1 MKNKLVVAV
10 LLLLVLAFGCWL
22 TLRPEPVKDP
32 YKSLKFEKGKPFKA
46 AFPAQLQSQIPELK
60 VKGDPNLKLNYT
72 SLKIRTYLEDGY
84 ARTRYELF
92 VTNPHE
98 KTLEADFE
106 LVLNEGQALTAFAM
120 EVNGELRP
128 AVAVEKKQARVA
140 YEATVRK
147 GIDPGLLEHAAGN
160 IFRMRVF
167 PLLNNTPKKIVYE
180 VSGVC
185 AQDASHA
192 YFALPLIGKYDI
204 QNFNFKA
211 ISYKKGKPIILKNIS
226 FKRRKPNLQ
235 VRIKRALPQQ
245 TQFHANVIANY
256 TYFSSNIALPLKYAR
271 KHAPKSLTVCWDV
284 SASRAQPTE
293 RKQDLDLLQAY
304 IQRIPKGRLE
314 LICFAHQVIKKE
326 YFDIQNGR
334 VKGLAKILTNM
345 AYDGGSALSCLSF
358 GQMRGQ
364 EVLLFSDG
372 LQTLGAFDFKRGSAP
387 IYPVV
392 NSAKA
397 DLNLLS
403 NLAEQTSGAVID
415 LHQLT
420 ITSALQQLAR
430 RYLRFL
436 GFKESPE
443 GLAYYQ
449 QPLDRASQRLLLN
462 VRLPK
467 SCKKLTAQFGLDQQH
482 ILATEVFNLKALK
495 VNPNKRTEFKRW
507 ALSKLLYLEKSPEK
521 NQKAILA
528 LGVKHKLVTS
538 ATSLL
543 VLDAVEDYL
552 EYRIIPPPSLQKAY
566 FAALAKEKKQKHA
579 DLKTAHLKQLR
590 KDWKAYQIWY
600 WKDPKKRKKQKIEP
614 ERRVEQNFSIAS
626 PPLEDAA
633 PPPPPSLDESSAQI
647 TQETTNG
654 SLANETVQL
663 NLSAIAPG
671 ATTYSWTSSSVT
683 SAVDLSSGFGSF
695 HTTVT
700 NFNGN
705 ATGSAPQATI
715 AIAPWNPRVPYLKI
729 LRSSAQSNVYQRYLQ
744 LKDKYAAQPSF
755 FIDVAEF
762 FSARHDNKTAL
773 RVLTN
778 LAEMELKDAAL
789 LRVVAQKMLE
799 LKSPQ
804 LALEVLKEVLTLRP
818 EEPQSY
824 RDYALALAQV
834 GNYDK
839 AVRYLWKLVE
849 QPFEGRF
856 SGIHLIALN
865 EINHL
870 LVKHPKEIEAKYI
883 PAYFKANLPV
893 DIRVVLNWDADN
905 TDVDLWITE
914 PNQEKCMY
922 SYKNTTN
929 GGRISN
935 DFTQGYGPEEYLIRK
950 APKGSYRIQAHYFGN
965 HRPTLSGKAILTVQ
979 FFQYYGTPY
988 EVRRVITRRL
998 GEVDEEIDLATFEF

>member
-1 MKNKLVVAV
+1 MRMKNKIIAGI
-10 LLLLVLAFGCWL
+10 LLLIVLVFGAWL
-22 TLRPEPVKDP
+22 TWRPEPAEDP
-32 YKSLKFEKGKPFKA
+32 YKSLKYDKGKAFKA
-46 AFPAQLQSQIPELK
+46 EFPTQLQSQIPELK
-60 VKGDPNLKLNYT
+60 VKGDSNLNLHYT

-92 VTNPHE
+92 VTNPHK

-106 LVLNEGQALTAFAM
+106 LVLNEGQFLTAFAI

-147 GIDPGLLEHAAGN
+147 GIDPGLLEQSAGN
-160 IFRMRVF
+160 LFRMRVF
-167 PLLNNTPKKIVYE
+167 PLLTNTPKKIVFE

-185 AQDASHA
+185 VQDANHA
-192 YFALPLIGKYDI
+192 YFALPLIGKYNI
-204 QNFNFKA
+204 QNFNYKA
-211 ISYKKGKPIILKNIS
+211 ISFKNGKPIIRKNIS
-226 FKRRKPNLQ
+226 FKGGKPNLQ
-235 VRIKRALPQQ
+235 VRIKQALGLQ
-245 TQFHANVIANY
+245 TQFKANVIDHKIYFNAN
-256 TYFSSNIALPLKYAR
+256 IPLPLKYAR
-271 KHAPKSLTVCWDV
+271 KKAPKVLTVCWDV
-284 SASRAQPTE
+284 SASRANPVQ

-314 LICFAHQVIKKE
+314 LICFAHQVIEKK

-334 VKGLAKILTNM
+334 AKDLEIFLTNSI
-345 AYDGGSALSCLSF
+345 YDGGSALSCLSF
-358 GQMRGQ
+358 GQMIGQ

-372 LQTLGAFDFKRGSAP
+372 LQTLGEFHFKRGSAAVYP
-387 IYPVV
+387 IV

-397 DLNLLS
+397 DHGLLA
-403 NLAEQTSGAVID
+403 NIAEQTSGAVIN
-415 LHQLT
+415 LNLLSLK
-420 ITSALQQLAR
+420 SALQQLSR
-430 RYLRFL
+430 NYLRFL
-436 GFKESPE
+436 GFKEAFE
-443 GLAYYQ
+443 GLEYYQ
-449 QPLDRASQRLLLN
+449 QPLNRGAERLLLS
-462 VRLPK
+462 VCAPK
-467 SCKKLTAQFGLDQQH
+467 TCKKLTAQFGLDPQH
-482 ILATEVFNLKALK
+482 VLATK
-495 VNPNKRTEFKRW
+495 VIDLDLQKELSKKRTEFKRW
-507 ALSKLLYLEKSPEK
+507 ALSKLLHLEKSPQT

-528 LGVKHKLVTS
+528 LGVKHRLVTS

-552 EYRIIPPPSLQKAY
+552 EYRIIPPPSLQESY
-566 FAALAKEKKQKHA
+566 FAALAKLAKKKIA
-579 DLKTAHLKQLR
+579 DPKKAHLKQLR
-590 KDWKAYQIWY
+590 KDWKAYQKWY
-600 WKDPKKRKKQKIEP
+600 WKKNKKSKEQIVVSEEP
-614 ERRVEQNFSIAS
+614 SI
-626 PPLEDAA
+626 P
-633 PPPPPSLDESSAQI
+633 PPPPPSPDENSAQV
-647 TQETTNG
+647 TVQTTNG
-654 SLANETVQL
+654 TLANETPELSL
-663 NLSAIAPG
+663 NATVAG
-671 ATTYSWTSSSVT
+671 ATTYSWTSST
-683 SAVDLSSGFGSF
+683 ATNGLELSAGFGTFSS
-695 HTTVT
+695 TIT

-705 ATGSAPQATI
+705 TTSSAPQATI
-715 AIAPWNPRVPYLKI
+715 AVAPWNPRVPYLKV
-729 LRSSAQSNVYQRYLQ
+729 LRSSAQSMAYKRYLQ
-744 LKDKYAAQPSF
+744 LKDKYADQPSF

-762 FSARHDNKTAL
+762 FAANGDTKTAV

-778 LAEMELKDAAL
+778 LAEMELKDPAL
-789 LRVVAQKMLE
+789 LRVVAQKLLE
-799 LKSPQ
+799 LKSNKI
-804 LALEVLKEVLTLRP
+804 ALDVLNEVLELRP

-824 RDYALALAQV
+824 RDYALALSLD
-834 GNYDK
+834 GKYDR

-849 QPFEGRF
+849 QPFDGRF

-905 TDVDLWITE
+905 TDVDLWVTE

-950 APKGSYRIQAHYFGN
+950 APKGRYRIQAHYYGN

-998 GEVDEEIDLATFEF
+998 GEVDEEIDLATFTF